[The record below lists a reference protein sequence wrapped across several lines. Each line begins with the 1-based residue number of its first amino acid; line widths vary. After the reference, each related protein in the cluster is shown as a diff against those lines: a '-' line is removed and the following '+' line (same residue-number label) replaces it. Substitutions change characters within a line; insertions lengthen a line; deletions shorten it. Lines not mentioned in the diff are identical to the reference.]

1 MASLFSE
8 TEAPPPSTREALD
21 GEERCCICMV
31 NVPDTGFAQCHREGF
46 CADCVTRILQEGMPC
61 PLCRAAVSEAIPPEE
76 DEGGYESEQ
85 YDVPVSRGREEPLS
99 EPQSRSREEID
110 AIRHRLNDLAFE
122 LGGARSDLSVLRS
135 VSCI

>member
-8 TEAPPPSTREALD
+8 AEAPPSTREALY
-21 GEERCCICMV
+21 GEETCCICMV
-31 NVPDTGFAQCHREGF
+31 NVPNTGFAQCHAEGF
-46 CADCVTRILQEGMPC
+46 CADCVNRVLQERMPC

-85 YDVPVSRGREEPLS
+85 YDVPVGREEPRS

-110 AIRHRLNDLAFE
+110 ATMHRLNDLAVE
-122 LGGARSDLSVLRS
+122 LGGTRFDLSVL
-135 VSCI
+135 